1 MDALNLDARYPALSD
16 LRARAKR
23 RLPHFVWEYLDSG
36 TGADR
41 VVARNRAALDAISF
55 MPAILRGEVEA
66 STETGFLDQ
75 NLKMPVGIAPVGM
88 SGLIWPD
95 AERILAKAA
104 ARAGIP
110 YTLSTVAS
118 QTPEDVSS
126 ALGENAWFQLYPPR
140 DPEVRRAMLRRA
152 KDAGFDTVVLTAD
165 LPAASRRERQ
175 IRSGLTQPPKLTPR
189 ILAQVAIRP
198 AWALGMARRGMPRMR
213 LIDDFAPGTKGLT
226 LNNHAGY
233 QLRTVPDWDYLREMR
248 DEWDGKLIVKGV
260 LDVRDV
266 APLKMAGVDAIW
278 VSNHGGRQFDG
289 APVGLHL
296 LPGIRAET
304 DLPIVFD
311 GAIEGG
317 LDILRAVA
325 LGADLVMLGRG
336 WHYALGALGD
346 AGPDHLAHILRS
358 DLISNMGQMAL
369 SAVQDVRG
377 LAIDSPPMSPARK
390 L

>member
-1 MDALNLDARYPALSD
+1 MDPLNLDATYPALAD

-36 TGADR
+36 TGADN
-41 VVARNRAALDAISF
+41 VVARNRAALDAITF
-55 MPAILRGEVEA
+55 LPAILRGEVEA
-66 STETGFLDQ
+66 STETTFLGQ
-75 NLKMPVGIAPVGM
+75 KLAMPVGVAPVGM

-95 AERILAKAA
+95 AERILARAA
-104 ARAGIP
+104 AQAGIP

-118 QTPEDVSS
+118 QTPEDVAS
-126 ALGENAWFQLYPPR
+126 ALGDHAWFQLYPPR
-140 DPEVRRAMLRRA
+140 DPEVRRDMLRRA
-152 KDAGFDTVVLTAD
+152 KEAGFDTAVLTVD

-189 ILAQVAIRP
+189 ILAQVALRP
-198 AWALGMARRGMPRMR
+198 AWALGMAQRGMPRMR
-213 LIDDFAPGTKGLT
+213 LIDDYAPGTKGLT

-233 QLRTVPDWDYLREMR
+233 QLRTVPDWDYLRAMR

-260 LDVRDV
+260 LDLRDV
-266 APLKMAGVDAIW
+266 AALEKAGVDAIW

-289 APVGLHL
+289 APVGLDM

-311 GAIEGG
+311 GAVEGG

-336 WHYALGALGD
+336 WHYALGALGR
-346 AGPDHLAHILRS
+346 AGPDHLAHILKS
-358 DLISNMGQMAL
+358 DLMSNMGQMAL
-369 SAVQDVRG
+369 SAVKDVRG
-377 LAIDSPPMSPARK
+377 LAIDS
-390 L
+390 

>member
-1 MDALNLDARYPALSD
+1 MTLDATYPALSD

-36 TGADR
+36 TGSDR
-41 VVARNRAALDAISF
+41 VVAKNRAALDRISF
-55 MPAILRGEVEA
+55 MPAILRGEVTA
-66 STETGFLDQ
+66 TTETEFLGAK
-75 NLKMPVGIAPVGM
+75 LSMPVGIAPVGM

-95 AERILAKAA
+95 AERILARAA
-104 ARAGIP
+104 AKAGIP

-126 ALGENAWFQLYPPR
+126 ALGDHAWFQLYPPR
-140 DPEVRRAMLRRA
+140 DPDVRRDMLRRA
-152 KDAGFDTVVLTAD
+152 EAAGFTTAVLTAD

-189 ILAQVAIRP
+189 ILTQVAIKP
-198 AWALGMARRGMPRMR
+198 AWAMAMAARGMPRMR
-213 LIDDFAPGTKGLT
+213 LIDDYAPGTKGLT

-233 QLRTVPDWDYLREMR
+233 QLRTVPDWDYLYAMR
-248 DEWDGKLIVKGV
+248 DEWPGKLIVKGV
-260 LDVRDV
+260 LDHHDV
-266 APLKMAGVDAIW
+266 APLQAAGVDAIW

-289 APVGLHL
+289 APVGLDM
-296 LPGIRAET
+296 LPGIRAAT

-317 LDILRAVA
+317 LDTLRAVA

-336 WHYALGALGD
+336 WHYALGALGRR
-346 AGPDHLAHILRS
+346 GPNHLAHILKS
-358 DLISNMGQMAL
+358 DLLSNMGQMAL
-369 SAVQDVRG
+369 GHVTDIRQTVM
-377 LAIDSPPMSPARK
+377 IP
-390 L
+390 

>member
-1 MDALNLDARYPALSD
+1 MSLDATYPALVD
-16 LRARAKR
+16 MRARAKR

-36 TGADR
+36 TGADN
-41 VVARNRAALDAISF
+41 VVTRNRTALDDITF
-55 MPAILRGEVEA
+55 MPAILRGEIEA
-66 STETGFLDQ
+66 STKVTFLGR
-75 NLKMPVGIAPVGM
+75 KMGMPVGVAPVGM

-95 AERILAKAA
+95 AERILARAA

-126 ALGENAWFQLYPPR
+126 ALGDHAWFQLYPPR
-140 DPEVRRAMLRRA
+140 DPDVRRDMLRRA
-152 KDAGFDTVVLTAD
+152 KEAGFDTAVLTAD

-198 AWALGMARRGMPRMR
+198 AWALAMARRGMPRMR
-213 LIDDFAPGTKGLT
+213 LIDDYAPGTKGLT

-233 QLRTVPDWDYLREMR
+233 MLRTVPDWDYLREMR

-260 LDVRDV
+260 LDARDV
-266 APLKMAGVDAIW
+266 APLEAVGVDAIW

-289 APVGLHL
+289 APIGFDI
-296 LPGIRAET
+296 LPGIRAAT

-311 GAIEGG
+311 GAVEGG

-325 LGADLVMLGRG
+325 LGADLVMMGRG
-336 WHYALGALGD
+336 WHYALGALG
-346 AGPDHLAHILRS
+346 ALGPDHLAHILKE
-358 DLISNMGQMAL
+358 DLKSNMGQMAL
-369 SAVQDVRG
+369 ASVVDVRG
-377 LAIDSPPMSPARK
+377 KVFHSCP
-390 L
+390 

>member
-1 MDALNLDARYPALSD
+1 MDPLNLDATYPALAD

-36 TGADR
+36 TGADN
-41 VVARNRAALDAISF
+41 VVARNRVALDAITF
-55 MPAILRGEVEA
+55 LPAILRGEVEA
-66 STETGFLDQ
+66 STETTFLGQ
-75 NLKMPVGIAPVGM
+75 KLAMPVGVAPVGM

-95 AERILAKAA
+95 AERILARAA
-104 ARAGIP
+104 AQAGIP

-118 QTPEDVSS
+118 QTPEDVAS
-126 ALGENAWFQLYPPR
+126 ALGDHAWFQLYPPR
-140 DPEVRRAMLRRA
+140 DPEVRRDMLRRA
-152 KDAGFDTVVLTAD
+152 KEAGFDTAVLTVD

-189 ILAQVAIRP
+189 ILAQVALRP
-198 AWALGMARRGMPRMR
+198 AWALGMAQRGMPRMR
-213 LIDDFAPGTKGLT
+213 LIDDYAPGTKGLT

-233 QLRTVPDWDYLREMR
+233 QLRTVPDWDYLRAMR

-260 LDVRDV
+260 LDLRDV
-266 APLKMAGVDAIW
+266 AALEKAGVDAIW

-289 APVGLHL
+289 APVGLDM

-304 DLPIVFD
+304 DMPIVFD
-311 GAIEGG
+311 GAVEGG

-336 WHYALGALGD
+336 CHYALGALGR
-346 AGPDHLAHILRS
+346 AGPDHLAHILKA
-358 DLISNMGQMAL
+358 DLMSNMGQMAL
-369 SAVQDVRG
+369 SAVKDVRG
-377 LAIDSPPMSPARK
+377 LAIDS
-390 L
+390 

>member
-1 MDALNLDARYPALSD
+1 MNLDARYPALAY

-41 VVARNRAALDAISF
+41 VVARNRAALDAVCF
-55 MPAILRGEVEA
+55 MPAILKGEIEA
-66 STETGFLDQ
+66 STQTEFLGQ
-75 NLKMPVGIAPVGM
+75 NLDMPVGVAPVGM

-126 ALGENAWFQLYPPR
+126 ALGTHAWFQLYPPR

-152 KDAGFDTVVLTAD
+152 ENAGFHTAVLTAD

-233 QLRTVPDWDYLREMR
+233 QLRTVPDWDYLRAMR
-248 DEWDGKLIVKGV
+248 DEWDGNLIVKGV
-260 LDVRDV
+260 LDVRDL
-266 APLKMAGVDAIW
+266 APLKQAGVDAIW

-289 APVGLHL
+289 APVGLDV
-296 LPGIRAET
+296 LPGMRAET

-311 GAIEGG
+311 GAVESG
-317 LDILRAVA
+317 LDVLRAVA

-336 WHYALGALGD
+336 WHYALGALGE
-346 AGPDHLAHILRS
+346 AGPDHLAHILKA
-358 DLISNMGQMAL
+358 DLLSNMGQMAL
-369 SAVQDVRG
+369 ASVKDVRDRALDSS
-377 LAIDSPPMSPARK
+377 LALKM
-390 L
+390 

>member
-1 MDALNLDARYPALSD
+1 MTLDATYPALAD

-41 VVARNRAALDAISF
+41 VVSRNRAVLDAIDF
-55 MPAILRGEVEA
+55 MPAILRGEIDA
-66 STETGFLDQ
+66 STEVDFLSSTLD
-75 NLKMPVGIAPVGM
+75 MPVGIAPVGM

-95 AERILAKAA
+95 AERILARAA
-104 ARAGIP
+104 SKAGIP

-126 ALGENAWFQLYPPR
+126 ALGEHAWFQLYPPR
-140 DPEVRRAMLRRA
+140 DPEVRRDMLRRA
-152 KDAGFDTVVLTAD
+152 WEAGFHTAVLTAD

-198 AWALGMARRGMPRMR
+198 AWAMAMAANGMPRMR
-213 LIDDFAPGTKGLT
+213 LIDDYAPGTKGMT

-233 QLRTVPDWDYLREMR
+233 QLRTVPDWEYLAAMRE
-248 DEWDGKLIVKGV
+248 EWQGKLIVKGV
-260 LDVRDV
+260 LDPQDV
-266 APLKMAGVDAIW
+266 APLEKAGVDAIW

-289 APVGLHL
+289 APSGLTM
-296 LPGIRAET
+296 LPKIRAQT
-304 DLPIVFD
+304 NLPLVFD
-311 GAIEGG
+311 GAVEGG
-317 LDILRAVA
+317 LDILRAIA
-325 LGADLVMLGRG
+325 MGADLVMLGRG
-336 WHYALGALGD
+336 WHYALGALGRY
-346 AGPDHLAHILRS
+346 GPAHLAHILKS

-369 SAVQDVRG
+369 SRVWDVRG
-377 LAIDSPPMSPARK
+377 KIVDS
-390 L
+390 LD

>member
-1 MDALNLDARYPALSD
+1 M
-16 LRARAKR
+16 
-23 RLPHFVWEYLDSG
+23 WEYLDSG

-289 APVGLHL
+289 APVGLHF

>member
-1 MDALNLDARYPALSD
+1 MDPLNLDATYPALAD
-16 LRARAKR
+16 LRRRAKR

-41 VVARNRAALDAISF
+41 VVARNRAALDAIHF
-55 MPAILRGEVEA
+55 MPAILRGEVAA
-66 STETGFLDQ
+66 STAIAFLGRKMD
-75 NLKMPVGIAPVGM
+75 MPVGVAPVGM
-88 SGLIWPD
+88 SGLVWPD
-95 AERILAKAA
+95 AERILARAA
-104 ARAGIP
+104 ARANIP

-126 ALGENAWFQLYPPR
+126 ALGDHAWFQLYPPR
-140 DPEVRRAMLRRA
+140 DPEVRRDMLRRA
-152 KDAGFDTVVLTAD
+152 REAGFDTAILTVD

-198 AWALGMARRGMPRMR
+198 AWAMGMAARGLPRMR
-213 LIDDFAPGTKGLT
+213 LIDDYAPGTKGLT

-260 LDVRDV
+260 LDARDV
-266 APLKMAGVDAIW
+266 APLEQAGVDAIW

-289 APVGLHL
+289 APVGLDI
-296 LPGIRAET
+296 LPGIRAAT
-304 DLPIVFD
+304 DLPLVFD
-311 GAIEGG
+311 GAVEGG

-336 WHYALGALGD
+336 WHYALGALGR
-346 AGPDHLAHILRS
+346 AGPDHLAHVLRQ

-369 SAVQDVRG
+369 PSVMDVRG
-377 LAIDSPPMSPARK
+377 RSLDSR